1 MLGLYND
8 LNVVLNP
15 RTEYGAHAQE
25 LPMAWMNITLESTQ
39 PKEVK
44 NRSREK
50 FRVSFTL
57 LIYAS
62 PDIFSERVI
71 SDFGAAVD
79 LCWRVRDSFRRRR
92 CRKPFTGTEDEVD
105 E

>member
-1 MLGLYND
+1 MS
-8 LNVVLNP
+8 
-15 RTEYGAHAQE
+15 
-25 LPMAWMNITLESTQ
+25 ITLESTQ

-62 PDIFSERVI
+62 PRKYEYPNFTDIFSKRVI

-79 LCWRVRDSFRRRR
+79 LC
-92 CRKPFTGTEDEVD
+92 
-105 E
+105 